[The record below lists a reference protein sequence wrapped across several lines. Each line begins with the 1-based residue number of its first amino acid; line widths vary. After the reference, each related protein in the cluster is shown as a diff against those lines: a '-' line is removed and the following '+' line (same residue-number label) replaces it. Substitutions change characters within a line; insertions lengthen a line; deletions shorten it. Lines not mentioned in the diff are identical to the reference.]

1 MAAGVAN
8 GLRSIGMADKSI
20 TSAGETEQTGRKGLL
35 ENKAVLLGVI
45 VIVQALVAIGLTQ
58 YVLVPKL
65 AVHQAGVGGES
76 IDELAADVPQRGVM
90 VGLEDIIVTLAGDSR
105 RPRYLRINI
114 NLEVKDKITAESVKI
129 RLPQMRDVVIMTLTE
144 KSVEDLSRPGGK
156 MNLRAEIF
164 RRLDESILGGKLM
177 NVYFSDLVIQ

>member
-1 MAAGVAN
+1 MAD
-8 GLRSIGMADKSI
+8 RSI
-20 TSAGETEQTGRKGLL
+20 TNEVETDQTARKGLL

-58 YVLVPKL
+58 YVLIPKL
-65 AVHQAGVGGES
+65 NVHQAAMNGES
-76 IDELAADVPQRGVM
+76 IADLTTEVPQRGVM
-90 VGLEDIIVTLAGDSR
+90 VGLQDIIVTLAGDSHR
-105 RPRYLRINI
+105 SRYLRINI

-144 KSVEDLSRPGGK
+144 ISVDDLSRPGGK

-164 RRLDESILGGKLM
+164 RRLDESISGGKLM

>member
-1 MAAGVAN
+1 MF
-8 GLRSIGMADKSI
+8 DKKSEAPDP
-20 TSAGETEQTGRKGLL
+20 TDQPARRGLL

-45 VIVQALVAIGLTQ
+45 VIVQALVAIGLTH

-65 AVHQAGVGGES
+65 TVQPAAVAGDSMVDVAGE
-76 IDELAADVPQRGVM
+76 VPLRGVM
-90 VGLEDIIVTLAGDSR
+90 VDLDDIIVTLAGDSR

-114 NLEVKDKITAESVKI
+114 NLEVKDKITAEAVKI
-129 RLPQMRDVVIMTLTE
+129 RLPQMRDAVIMTLSE

-164 RRLDESILGGKLM
+164 KRLDESIPGGKLM

>member
-1 MAAGVAN
+1 MTRKTNA
-8 GLRSIGMADKSI
+8 
-20 TSAGETEQTGRKGLL
+20 TPGETEKVAKKGIL

-58 YVLVPKL
+58 YILMPKL
-65 AVHQAGVGGES
+65 NVNQAAMAGDPLQEIS
-76 IDELAADVPQRGVM
+76 AEAPQRGVM
-90 VGLEDIIVTLAGDSR
+90 VGLDDIIVTLAGNSR

-114 NLEVKDKITAESVKI
+114 NLEVENKITAEAVRM
-129 RLPQMRDVVIMTLTE
+129 RLPQMRDAVIMTLTE
-144 KSVEDLSRPGGK
+144 KSAEDLNKPGGK

-164 RRLDESILGGKLM
+164 KRLDESISGGKLM

>member
-1 MAAGVAN
+1 
-8 GLRSIGMADKSI
+8 MADKSI
-20 TSAGETEQTGRKGLL
+20 TSAGETEQTGKKGML

-65 AVHQAGVGGES
+65 AVHQAGVDGVP
-76 IDELAADVPQRGVM
+76 IAELVTDVPQRGIM

-114 NLEVKDKITAESVKI
+114 KLEVEDKITAESVRI
-129 RLPQMRDVVIMTLTE
+129 RLAQMRDVVIMTLTE
-144 KSVEDLSRPGGK
+144 KSVDDLNRPGGK

-164 RRLDESILGGKLM
+164 ERLDQSISGGKLM

>member
-1 MAAGVAN
+1 MARKSTTTPDDTQKVA
-8 GLRSIGMADKSI
+8 K
-20 TSAGETEQTGRKGLL
+20 KGIL

-58 YVLVPKL
+58 YILVPKL
-65 AVHQAGVGGES
+65 NVQQAAVGASPLEE
-76 IDELAADVPQRGVM
+76 IVPEVAQRGVM
-90 VGLEDIIVTLAGDSR
+90 VGLDDIIVTLAGSAR

-114 NLEVKDKITAESVKI
+114 NLEVQDKITAESVRI
-129 RLPQMRDVVIMTLTE
+129 RLPQMRDAVIMTLTE
-144 KSVEDLSRPGGK
+144 KSVEDLSKPGGK

-164 RRLDESILGGKLM
+164 KRLDESISGGKLM

>member
-1 MAAGVAN
+1 
-8 GLRSIGMADKSI
+8 MADRSS
-20 TSAGETEQTGRKGLL
+20 TNQGENTPEAKKGFL

-65 AVHQAGVGGES
+65 NVQEASVGPENM
-76 IDELAADVPQRGVM
+76 ADLTAEVPQRGLM

-105 RPRYLRINI
+105 HPHYLRINV
-114 NLEVKDKITAESVKI
+114 NLEVQDKATAEGVKM
-129 RLPQMRDVVIMTLTE
+129 RLPQMRDVVIMALSEKTL
-144 KSVEDLSRPGGK
+144 EDLNKPGGK

-164 RRLDESILGGKLM
+164 KRLDDSIPGGKLM
-177 NVYFSDLVIQ
+177 NLYFSDLMIQ

>member
-1 MAAGVAN
+1 VA
-8 GLRSIGMADKSI
+8 K
-20 TSAGETEQTGRKGLL
+20 KGFL
-35 ENKAVLLGVI
+35 ENKAVLLGFI

-65 AVHQAGVGGES
+65 TVQQATMNP
-76 IDELAADVPQRGVM
+76 DNMADLTAEVPQRGVM

-105 RPRYLRINI
+105 RPHYLRINI
-114 NLEVKDKITAESVKI
+114 NLEVKDKVTAEGVKM
-129 RLPQMRDVVIMTLTE
+129 RLPQMRDVVIMTLSE
-144 KSVEDLSRPGGK
+144 KSLEDLSKPGGK

-164 RRLDESILGGKLM
+164 KRLDDSISGGKLM